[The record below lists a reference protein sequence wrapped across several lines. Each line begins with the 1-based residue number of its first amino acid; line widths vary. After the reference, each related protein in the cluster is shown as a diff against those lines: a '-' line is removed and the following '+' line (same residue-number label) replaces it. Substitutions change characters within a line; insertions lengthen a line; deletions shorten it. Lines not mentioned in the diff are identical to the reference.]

1 MSKHST
7 QPFLPEKKKPL
18 PFEKKRI
25 SRQDWEKFVN
35 LHIRNYTKEEHKLNN
50 PGLLDSFDL
59 VGELLTRR
67 KKVILDTLPAVIS
80 RYSDDK
86 WDDPNMVG
94 NRWVNLNTAFF
105 SYSLVE
111 SQSHILLAASIW
123 LLDHIDVEQAYPL
136 LPKDEALLDD
146 FYSVAIWDPQYA
158 EELLASVQY
167 LLAYRNGE
175 PERTKTG
182 LKRVLTDSPTA
193 VGAQKQDTDSR
204 KRFEQLLALLPQEAI
219 DHAAAEFETLLWQW
233 VDRFY
238 HGLFPMQEGLENL
251 LRQYEDVRV
260 QYNDMCDRIAEQV
273 KDLERDRRSGNGRQS
288 RNAVMI
294 PKAPALPQ
302 LPTLGLPVNPGSSF
316 LQMGLEREQVMGQ
329 LYAKFEK
336 LESLDKTLEDL
347 LDKITDTHDDISRY
361 ILRAMRGFDAE
372 NPDLAPLPITDAYEL
387 CFALLYLIDSGSDLP
402 WIYGAGV
409 GLMQE
414 VCECLPWGIV
424 EYSEEDDAFWDDAV
438 YEGKESPIPDWNERR
453 YRRKDDS
460 FARSLNQLLYEE
472 TGCIMPRDLHIYDR
486 RAKALGKYGVRGKDA
501 VCMLSVMSALAFARR
516 QRPAVNLDSDA
527 MGAFEETAEE
537 SPKKE
542 DAAEAKAENKRLRA
556 SLHDAEKAAR
566 DARKALEDLKRQALM
581 EHRELADLREYV
593 FQNEKESEE
602 QKEAPPQEES
612 EALYPYAVRKNLLA
626 FGGHASWTPAIKK
639 LLKGNIRF
647 IDKDYVFDTSIIRQA
662 DAIWIQPN
670 ALSHKQYYR
679 IIDTARQYKIP
690 VRYFIYA
697 SAQKCAEQVI
707 GFDRD

>member
-1 MSKHST
+1 MSKQPA

-18 PFEKKRI
+18 PAEKKRI

-35 LHIRNYTKEEHKLNN
+35 FHIRNYTKEEHKLNN

-67 KKVILDTLPAVIS
+67 KKVLLDTLPTVIS
-80 RYSDDK
+80 RYSDSK

-146 FYSVAIWDPQYA
+146 FYSLDVWDPQYA

-167 LLAYRNGE
+167 VLAYRNGE

-193 VGAQKQDTDSR
+193 AGAQKQDADGR

-219 DHAAAEFETLLWQW
+219 DHAVKEFEKLLWQW
-233 VDRFY
+233 IDRFY
-238 HGLFPMQEGLENL
+238 HGLFPLQEELEGL
-251 LRQYEDVRV
+251 LRQYENVRV
-260 QYNDMCDRIAEQV
+260 QYNDICDRIAEQV
-273 KDLERDRRSGNGRQS
+273 KTLERYRPSRNSRQS

-294 PKAPALPQ
+294 PMAPTLPQ
-302 LPTLGLPVNPGSSF
+302 LPTMGLPVNPGSSF
-316 LQMGLEREQVMGQ
+316 LQRDLAHQQVTGQ

-336 LESLDKTLEDL
+336 LEALDQSSEELM
-347 LDKITDTHDDISRY
+347 DKITEVSETISRF

-414 VCECLPWGIV
+414 VSECLPWGIV
-424 EYSEEDDAFWDDAV
+424 EYREEDDAFWDDSPDQ
-438 YEGKESPIPDWNERR
+438 GKKAPIPDWNERR

-472 TGCIMPRDLHIYDR
+472 TGCIMPRDLHLYDR
-486 RAKALGKYGVRGKDA
+486 RAKALGKYGLHGKDA
-501 VCMLSVMSALAFARR
+501 VCMLSVMSTLAYARW
-516 QRPAVNLDSDA
+516 QRPAVNLDSDP
-527 MGAFEETAEE
+527 MEAFGDAAGE
-537 SPKKE
+537 SPEKA

-566 DARKALEDLKRQALM
+566 DARKALEDLKRQAQM

-593 FQNEKESEE
+593 FQSEKESEE
-602 QKEAPPQEES
+602 QKEAPPKEDS

-647 IDKDYVFDTSIIRQA
+647 IDKDYVFDPSIIRQA
-662 DAIWIQPN
+662 DAVWIQPN

-697 SAQKCAEQVI
+697 SAQKCAGQVI
-707 GFDRD
+707 EFDQ